1 MQVAPSVSEI
11 GEPEWGGRRGVYLV
25 FGGWRSGDIGGH
37 REENAGCGVRG
48 VIWRQLRIAEQD

>member
-25 FGGWRSGDIGGH
+25 FGGWRSGDIGRRMRG
-37 REENAGCGVRG
+37 AGCGALSG
-48 VIWRQLRIAEQD
+48 DNYA